1 MKPKK
6 FSFSAII
13 RKMGEEQPERRGA
26 AAEAPDTFPAAERR
40 AAREERTGS
49 FRGDERLDSRSL
61 KSASIHSE
69 KRESSSGA
77 AKNSASRFR
86 TGNADSEEELEFDFF
101 RYLGIILQRRRPVAI
116 VMLLVTSFCIFQYV
130 NSERLY
136 TAHAQLRFKPE
147 DKELIGDDGPRNP
160 GNQETALNT
169 HLELLKSNA
178 VLSMVADSFGN
189 RVHVAQIEHYLS
201 IAQGQTNRERNDL
214 IELYYQNPDARLARD
229 VLNELCQAYINYQK
243 EVNAQE
249 ITALLSKL
257 GEQVN
262 KFQAELD
269 LKEGDLRRFKEEN
282 RMVELSDETN
292 LTVSKLSELELDLQK
307 TEMSLLEGREKDQA
321 VTSQIGKQT
330 PDVVQSVTYIDPTKD
345 KLAQLEL
352 EYNTLSAE
360 NSPEHFKVKIL
371 KEEIEKLKRAE
382 ADTMT
387 REATSQTLVNN
398 PILQS
403 LLQDKVDWN
412 VDRSSLE
419 AKRQALINEVKNLN
433 ADLFKLPAVQ
443 QRYAFLER
451 ETESL
456 VQTLK
461 LLKSKQA
468 EAQVQRD
475 GQKIDIIIQN
485 LASLPT
491 QAVPSVKFITVIMGL
506 FIGLIFGVG
515 LAFLL
520 EYLDQSV
527 KDPIQIEKNL
537 DLPLLGIVP
546 VIETNKALIQ
556 QFADLEKKVLEP
568 FRSLRANLKHLAAMH
583 NSKVFMICSAIKGEG
598 KTTLAANLAITFA
611 VDGKKTILVDAD
623 LRRSQMH
630 SLFAIP
636 KELGLTDY
644 LLGVHTVDEVL
655 KTTVLENL
663 SLITSGERPHN
674 PSELVGTYRFD
685 LLVKEL
691 RDRADII
698 IFDSPALLP
707 VSDALTMAP
716 KMDGS
721 VMVFRTNWTPLK
733 AAKQAK
739 HQIARLGCTIFGGIF
754 NGVSLHRSYYP
765 YYYGYYGYYSYS
777 KYTYDDDKKK
787 GSAFREFG
795 LRLEN
800 GFRKGVQGIRYG
812 APKYIAA
819 ARSFGRLFAG
829 RRALP
834 AILLACGL
842 SAAGIWSLHRALYA
856 RQHRAAIASLVT
868 AAAPAA
874 APSSGVSQAAP
885 KDTASIMS
893 DPLPADPEGR
903 TDAPLTPEAGSGLWF
918 AALKAS
924 DLDGY
929 LRLYDSVDFQ
939 FSGGNFSR
947 WRERAKAYFAR
958 YQGSSYT
965 LDSVWRQVCPPP
977 GIETRLRLTMVSGP
991 DTTRLVKALSW
1002 KNGRGGWRII
1012 GDKTGR
1018 AL

>member
-1 MKPKK
+1 MKSKK
-6 FSFSAII
+6 FSFSEII
-13 RKMGEEQPERRGA
+13 RKINADPDRPS
-26 AAEAPDTFPAAERR
+26 EASPKAP
-40 AAREERTGS
+40 
-49 FRGDERLDSRSL
+49 GD
-61 KSASIHSE
+61 A
-69 KRESSSGA
+69 SGA
-77 AKNSASRFR
+77 APGDSQQPLHFIHGDDHQLPPSQKRPAAASGKAEPSGPAARNSASRFR
-86 TGNADSEEELEFDFF
+86 TGKVDDEEELEFDLF
-101 RYLGIILQRRRPVAI
+101 RYLGIILQRKRPVAFVALI
-116 VMLLVTSFCIFQYV
+116 ITAFCIFQYV

-147 DKELIGDDGPRNP
+147 DKELIGEENLHNP

-169 HLELLKSNA
+169 HLELLKSNT
-178 VLSMVADSFGN
+178 VLSIVADSLGN
-189 RVHVAQIEHYLS
+189 RVHPGQIERYLT

-229 VLNELCQAYINYQK
+229 VLNVLCQTYINYQK

-249 ITALLSKL
+249 ITTLLGKL
-257 GEQVN
+257 EEQIN

-269 LKEGDLRRFKEEN
+269 IKEGDLRQFKEDN

-292 LTVSKLSELELDLQK
+292 LTVSKLSDLELDLQK
-307 TEMSLLEGREKDQA
+307 TQMNLLQGRQKDLA
-321 VTSQIGKQT
+321 VSSQISQQS

-371 KEEIEKLKRAE
+371 RNQIEKLKASG
-382 ADTMT
+382 ADSMT
-387 REATSQTLVNN
+387 REASSKTLVSN
-398 PILQS
+398 PIRQS

-419 AKRQALINEVKNLN
+419 AKRQALTGEIEKLN
-433 ADLFKLPAVQ
+433 GELHKLPAVQ

-475 GQKIDIIIQN
+475 AQKIDIIIQN
-485 LASLPT
+485 RALLPT
-491 QAVPSVKFITVIMGL
+491 QAVPSVKFITIIMGL
-506 FIGLIFGVG
+506 IIGLIFGIG

-556 QFADLEKKVLEP
+556 QFADLEKKILEP
-568 FRSLRANLKHLAAMH
+568 FRSLRANLKHLAVMH

-644 LLGVHTVDEVL
+644 LLGTATVDNVL
-655 KTTVLENL
+655 KKTELDNL

-674 PSELVGTYRFD
+674 PAELVGTYRFD

-691 RDRADII
+691 RDRADIV
-698 IFDSPALLP
+698 IFDSPAVLP

-716 KMDGS
+716 KMDGC

-739 HQIARLGCTIFGGIF
+739 HQISRLGCTIFGGIF

-777 KYTYDDDKKK
+777 KYTYDDEKKK
-787 GSAFREFG
+787 GPALRELG

-800 GFRKGVQGIRYG
+800 GFRKGILTIRYG
-812 APKYIAA
+812 SPKFLAA
-819 ARSFGRLFAG
+819 AGTFGRRIARKRF
-829 RRALP
+829 
-834 AILLACGL
+834 ILLLLLCGI
-842 SAAGIWSLHRALYA
+842 SAAGLWYLNHSS
-856 RQHRAAIASLVT
+856 RAATVKGHVETAGTAGVPKRAGASLST
-868 AAAPAA
+868 
-874 APSSGVSQAAP
+874 VS
-885 KDTASIMS
+885 DTASIMS
-893 DPLPADPEGR
+893 DTMLPDPEQKGR
-903 TDAPLTPEAGSGLWF
+903 IPLTPVSGTGLWF
-918 AALKAS
+918 NALKTA

-929 LRLYDSVDFQ
+929 LSLYDTAQFK
-939 FSGGNFSR
+939 FSGGDFGK
-947 WRERAKAYFAR
+947 WRDRARTYFAR
-958 YQGSSYT
+958 NRGASYK
-965 LDSVWRQVCPPP
+965 LDTIWRTIAPPP
-977 GIETRLRLTMVSGP
+977 LIETRLRLTMVSGS
-991 DTTRLVKALSW
+991 DTLRIIKALSW
-1002 KNGRGGWRII
+1002 KNGNDGWKII
-1012 GDKTGR
+1012 GDQTGR
-1018 AL
+1018 AR